1 MTQRKYTIAEL
12 DQMRRA
18 LSMLLADLG
27 AEGIERYQ
35 VWLLIEVRLQ
45 TCLLNGTEPE
55 ELEAEVRALEE

>member
-55 ELEAEVRALEE
+55 ELEAEVRAR